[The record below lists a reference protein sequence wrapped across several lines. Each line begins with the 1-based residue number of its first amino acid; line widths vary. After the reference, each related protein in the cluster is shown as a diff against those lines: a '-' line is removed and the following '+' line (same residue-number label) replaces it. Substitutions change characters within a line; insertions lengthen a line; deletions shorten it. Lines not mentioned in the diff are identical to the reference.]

1 MSRKLFTAGCVALIA
16 TGLVHLLGHYQLTT
30 AVGETEHER
39 QLFAMMRADPQDM
52 GFGMMR
58 TMFHFLTGF
67 SLTFAVLP
75 IGMGLAGFVVR
86 RHAASAPGLL
96 GQTGDRLRDHLG
108 RHAGDRP
115 RLLLLGARRLH
126 RDRLP
131 AVRGV
136 GADGAALAVTRHPE
150 PRLVGPRGRYARPS
164 CPRLGTCRNSVRT
177 ELRRRLARYRP
188 SSA

>member
-30 AVGETEHER
+30 AAGETEHER
-39 QLFAMMRADPQDM
+39 QLFAMMRAEPQDM

-86 RHAASAPGLL
+86 RHAAIAPGLQSQMAIVYAITWGVML
-96 GQTGDRLRDHLG
+96 AIGLVYFFSVPDAFIATVFLLF
-108 RHAGDRP
+108 AASALTAP
-115 RLLLLGARRLH
+115 RSQSL
-126 RDRLP
+126 DI
-131 AVRGV
+131 
-136 GADGAALAVTRHPE
+136 
-150 PRLVGPRGRYARPS
+150 PS
-164 CPRLGTCRNSVRT
+164 R
-177 ELRRRLARYRP
+177 A
-188 SSA
+188 

>member
-1 MSRKLFTAGCVALIA
+1 MSRKLFTAGCVALVV

-30 AVGETEHER
+30 AAGETEHER

-67 SLTFAVLP
+67 SLTFSVLP

-96 GQTGDRLRDHLG
+96 GQT
-108 RHAGDRP
+108 AIVYAITW
-115 RLLLLGARRLH
+115 GAM
-126 RDRLP
+126 
-131 AVRGV
+131 
-136 GADGAALAVTRHPE
+136 LAVGLVYFFSVPDAFIATVFLLFAASALTA
-150 PRLVGPRGRYARPS
+150 PRS
-164 CPRLGTCRNSVRT
+164 
-177 ELRRRLARYRP
+177 
-188 SSA
+188 